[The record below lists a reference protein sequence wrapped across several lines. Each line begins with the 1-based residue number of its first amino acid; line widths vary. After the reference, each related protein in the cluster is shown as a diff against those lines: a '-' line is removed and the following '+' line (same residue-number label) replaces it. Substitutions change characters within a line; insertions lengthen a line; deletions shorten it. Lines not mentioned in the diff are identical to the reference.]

1 MEPKRLIERLLE
13 AAILF
18 VIACFLI
25 RTGICYL
32 TQVAI
37 PLIIIATI
45 ILTVIVIYRTWK
57 KKHDSDY

>member
-32 TQVAI
+32 AQVAI

-45 ILTVIVIYRTWK
+45 I
-57 KKHDSDY
+57 

>member
-18 VIACFLI
+18 VIASFLI